1 MSNNYYNNCQNITN
15 RARDIAILRKTEVCR
30 KAKGVADT
38 NSMLLLGYKHDFVGV
53 ENTLKGNPI
62 DHLPQILSNI
72 AQAGFIYWHNLTFI
86 TEAFM
91 RTNLE
96 RFDIGK
102 YEHGD
107 LEKDYKENPLS
118 EVIEGFAIS
127 TITWEGD
134 SLTQFTPFGYDD
146 KGRPEF
152 QEVFAPTTPEGFET
166 LARIGGRG
174 IEILKSFANYC
185 REELDS
191 AEGRVYVEAVKEL
204 IEEKGLRD
212 AIAYLSEIRS
222 KSDDDNPNL
231 N

>member
-1 MSNNYYNNCQNITN
+1 MSNNYHNNCQTITN
-15 RARDIAILRKTEVCR
+15 RARDIAILRKAEVCR
-30 KAKGVADT
+30 KARGVADT
-38 NSMLLLGYKHDFVGV
+38 NSMVLLGYEYDFVGV

-62 DHLPQILSNI
+62 ESLPKILNQI
-72 AQAGFIYWHNLTFI
+72 AQSGLIYWHNLTFI

-96 RFDIGK
+96 RFDISK

-118 EVIEGFAIS
+118 DVVEGFAIS

-134 SLTQFTPFGYDD
+134 SLTQFTPYKYDER
-146 KGRPEF
+146 GRPKFE
-152 QEVFAPTTPEGFET
+152 EVFAPTTPDGLES

-174 IEILKSFANYC
+174 IDILKSFANYC
-185 REELDS
+185 REELNS
-191 AEGRVYVEAVKEL
+191 AEGRNYVEAMKEL

-212 AIAYLSEIRS
+212 AVAHLSEIRS
-222 KSDDDNPNL
+222 KNDDDNPNL